1 MTQWENIIFAAPL
14 MEIGDKANDAK
25 KSTRLYG
32 KFKNKGKWIYWTK
45 TKVESLPESHAKHFT
60 E

>member
-1 MTQWENIIFAAPL
+1 MTHWENIIFAASL
-14 MEIGDKANDAK
+14 MEIGNKANDAK
-25 KSTRLYG
+25 KSSRLYG

-45 TKVESLPESHAKHFT
+45 IKVESLPESHAKHFK